1 VSGVGYFGSNLGVQ
15 GNTDITGGLGVTGA
29 TLLRSTLGVTGAAT
43 LSSSLNVATAGY
55 FGSTLGVQG
64 NTDVTGGLGVTGAT
78 TLRSTLSVSGVGFF
92 GSALGVQGNTDI
104 TGGLGVTGATT
115 LRSTL
120 AVTGA
125 ANLASTLG
133 VAGSTN
139 IVGGLT
145 WVSDTGKGGKNYT
158 LPGKL
163 QGRGGV
169 DFTDNSD
176 FNFEDHLNL
185 ARELRPLRD
194 EGVLILGSGNVTHN
208 LRRISWDESL
218 PASDWAVE
226 FDQMIKD
233 ALLTRNESILLNQD
247 AKYFGL
253 WNMAHPSV
261 EHYLPLIYVFG
272 CSYGHERVK
281 FLFEGMQLGSLSMR
295 SFLF

>member
-1 VSGVGYFGSNLGVQ
+1 MNNSERMPSLFIGHGSPMNVVEK
-15 GNTDITGGLGVTGA
+15 NPFTEF
-29 TLLRSTLGVTGAAT
+29 
-43 LSSSLNVATAGY
+43 LSSLSTQLPRPKSILVISAHWETQGVRVLNVEKPRTIHD
-55 FGSTLGVQG
+55 FGGFPKELYQIQYAAK
-64 NTDVTGGLGVTGAT
+64 GAPE
-78 TLRSTLSVSGVGFF
+78 
-92 GSALGVQGNTDI
+92 
-104 TGGLGVTGATT
+104 
-115 LRSTL
+115 L
-120 AVTGA
+120 AERIIE
-125 ANLASTLG
+125 L
-133 VAGSTN
+133 STN
-139 IVGGLT
+139 NKIQSDSTWGLDHGAWT
-145 WVSDTGKGGKNYT
+145 ILKHLYPMADIPV
-158 LPGKL
+158 L
-163 QGRGGV
+163 QLSL
-169 DFTDNSD
+169 NSD
-176 FNFEDHLNL
+176 FKFEDHLNL

-272 CSYGHERVK
+272 CSYGPERVK